1 MKALMSK
8 EKRDRVLSEK
18 GRRILCS
25 QMYNDYK
32 CAQNTRCCDYLL
44 DNTKC
49 PAFRDYHF
57 AIEDDKS

>member
-8 EKRDRVLSEK
+8 EKRDRVWKKE
-18 GRRILCS
+18 RRKILCAR
-25 QMYNDYK
+25 MYNDYK
-32 CAQNTRCCDYLL
+32 CAQNTTCCDYLH

-57 AIEDDKS
+57 KIRGIKP